1 MPVGRK
7 VNNKNIRKCRHFD
20 KSAIKSREKIVQ
32 NCKNSTIFKNTK
44 TLQLNFVCD
53 HTSSA
58 NKVLH
63 IYSCSNSLA
72 FNEDLLYDHCCSDFA
87 GIISLPF
94 SIGRWI
100 LSVGLRIFVFCSL
113 FFLN

>member
-1 MPVGRK
+1 M
-7 VNNKNIRKCRHFD
+7 
-20 KSAIKSREKIVQ
+20 
-32 NCKNSTIFKNTK
+32 K

-63 IYSCSNSLA
+63 IDSCSNSPA
-72 FNEDLLYDHCCSDFA
+72 FSEDLLYDHCCSDFA

-100 LSVGLRIFVFCSL
+100 LSVSLHIFIFL
-113 FFLN
+113 FFIFCKLVNFSKCFLVLTRGCSGSRTAVTWDTWITGFKL